1 MTVLKTNKP
10 VWFDKEGGLLNEGY
24 IYVGEPNKA
33 PQDFP
38 VTVTFEDSSG
48 NQVTA
53 AQPLRTDASG
63 RIVYLGNPTIATVG
77 EDYSLL
83 ILDSAQKQQ
92 DYIPSV
98 DAGIITGSVD
108 AKVYDTQ
115 AAAVADQTLVAD
127 MFVQTLDKTTPFDG
141 DGADWRVVA
150 YTGTPGDGID
160 LVDLDN
166 GLQLKRLKNYLA
178 SNKNLEEISS
188 AGATAQNEA
197 RSNINAVGVRSEVA
211 GFSKAE
217 NVFVYNG
224 GSDLGLFDVQ
234 GSMADGVYE
243 SIGKTG
249 SAADNI
255 WTALDSVPDDATF
268 LILFCQVTCD
278 NASGRSDAT
287 MTLRREG
294 STLTFGS
301 GVSRCTTFVV
311 DSNIATNETM
321 VIVPINNGLFE
332 ASWTTSGAAASVTA
346 SVIMSGFGV

>member
-1 MTVLKTNKP
+1 MTVLDTNKP

-63 RIVYLGNPTIATVG
+63 RIVYLGNATIATVA

-108 AKVYDTQ
+108 AKVYSTQ

-178 SNKNLEEISS
+178 ANKNLEEIED
-188 AGATAQNEA
+188 AGAIAQQAA
-197 RSNINAVGVRSEVA
+197 RENLGMPSPDVSNYIRGSAIYRRDYTQEL
-211 GFSKAE
+211 E
-217 NVFVYNG
+217 VFVGTVIPNITWQSIGPTGSGADHVWADLDSIPLDAKMICINVKFNVIDTG
-224 GSDLGLFDVQ
+224 GSGTGVL
-234 GSMADGVYE
+234 SMRP
-243 SIGKTG
+243 S
-249 SAADNI
+249 
-255 WTALDSVPDDATF
+255 
-268 LILFCQVTCD
+268 
-278 NASGRSDAT
+278 
-287 MTLRREG
+287 G
-294 STLTFGS
+294 STLPAGDDTLKSTSFANTDKGDTS
-301 GVSRCTTFVV
+301 MEITLPVNSSNVFEAYYNLTGVSETLSFEIRLEGFV
-311 DSNIATNETM
+311 I
-321 VIVPINNGLFE
+321 
-332 ASWTTSGAAASVTA
+332 
-346 SVIMSGFGV
+346 